1 MTRRVRRAIIG
12 AFRNETILGLGNCMD
27 VKTGCAPAPASVGWK
42 DGWFVVP
49 HDVIWQDVDAMGH
62 VNNAVYF
69 QYFETARTWYWLVL
83 HGTRQMDAINFI
95 VARAEC
101 DFRAELRFLDPI
113 EICVR
118 ISELRSSSLD
128 FLYEVRNGRTG
139 TVAATGKVVVVLFSW
154 NEHRKMKIDDTLRR
168 RITEFQDG
176 G

>member
-1 MTRRVRRAIIG
+1 MKVT
-12 AFRNETILGLGNCMD
+12 N
-27 VKTGCAPAPASVGWK
+27 GCVPAPASVGWK

-69 QYFETARTWYWLVL
+69 QYFETARTWYWLAL
-83 HGTRQMDAINFI
+83 HDTSQIDAINFI

-101 DFRAELRFLDPI
+101 DFRAELRFLDSI

-118 ISELRSSSLD
+118 VGELRSSSLD
-128 FLYEVRNGRTG
+128 FVYEVRNTRTG
-139 TVAATGKVVVVLFSW
+139 TVAATGRVVVVLFSW
-154 NEHRKMKIDDTLRR
+154 TDHRKVPIDDALRR
-168 RITEFQDG
+168 KITEFQMG